1 MRLTIRLAPTPLMLA
16 LSLMAAPA
24 LAEGDHQPGI
34 SKWGA
39 EDTLGAMNYL
49 TPELALQAAGL
60 IKQGKA
66 IPLGIVTGPK
76 TPAYAPRNF
85 NVLVVQPGQI
95 GGAMLGDKGMVYN
108 DEILHTWIGIGSQ
121 IDGLG
126 HVGIEHSYYNNTPAQ
141 SFSAPTGL
149 TKFGTESLPPVVT
162 RGVMLDIAALR
173 GVEMMQEGD
182 AITADDIKAAEARQ
196 AVTIRE
202 GDVVLLN
209 TGWLDIIETEPDR
222 FAGVEPGLG
231 VTGADYL
238 VEKGV
243 VAIGADNWALEVI
256 PFETSGAVF
265 EVHQKLLA
273 KSGTYILENMNTG
286 LLADAGLTEFMFV
299 LGVPRIQGTVQAM
312 INPIALY

>member
-1 MRLTIRLAPTPLMLA
+1 MRFVSTAVVLTLLAG
-16 LSLMAAPA
+16 PA
-24 LAEGDHQPGI
+24 LAHDDHKPGV
-34 SKWGA
+34 SKWGP

-60 IKQGKA
+60 VKQGKA
-66 IPLGIVTGPK
+66 VPLGIVTGPK

-95 GGAMLGDKGMVYN
+95 GDTMLGDKGMVYN
-108 DEILHTWIGIGSQ
+108 DEILHTWVGIGSQ

-126 HVGIEHSYYNNTPAQ
+126 HVGIDHTYYNNTPAQ
-141 SFSAPTGL
+141 DFSAPTGL

-173 GVEMMQEGD
+173 GVAMMQEGD
-182 AITADDIKAAEARQ
+182 AITADDIRAAEAKQ
-196 AVTIRE
+196 GVTIRE

-209 TGWLDIIETEPDR
+209 TGWLDIIETEPAR

-231 VTGADYL
+231 LSGAEYL
-238 VEKGV
+238 VDKGV

-256 PFETSGAVF
+256 PFEPGAGVF

-273 KSGTYILENMNTG
+273 QHGTYILENMNTG
-286 LLADAGLTEFMFV
+286 LLADAGVTEFMFV

-312 INPIALY
+312 VNPVALY